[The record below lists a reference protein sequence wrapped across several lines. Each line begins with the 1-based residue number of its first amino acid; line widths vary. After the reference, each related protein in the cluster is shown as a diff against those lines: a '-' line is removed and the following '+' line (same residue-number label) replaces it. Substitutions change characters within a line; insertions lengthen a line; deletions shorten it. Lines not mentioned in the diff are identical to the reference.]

1 MGEKTKFIMVGIG
14 EILWDMLPHGK
25 QLGGAPA
32 NFACHAAQLGNKGV
46 IFSSVGND
54 SLGNEIIDALD
65 KKKVQHLISVQDDYP
80 TGTVSVDLDKEGV
93 PTYTIHED
101 VAWDHIGLGKQHA
114 ELAATADVICYGSL
128 ACRHDDSATAI
139 IECIKATPSTSIRL
153 FDVNLRQDYYDR
165 ETILKLLE
173 LATVFKLN
181 DEELLVVADF
191 LDISGSETT
200 LLQLIRHAFD
210 LDLIILTK
218 GEHGSRLFSQKLGD
232 SILKGQQVK
241 VVDTIGAGD
250 SFAGAV
256 ATGLC
261 LNMPLEKIH
270 HFADN
275 VAAYVCSQA
284 GATPALPP
292 LGELIH
298 GR

>member
-1 MGEKTKFIMVGIG
+1 MGEKTTFTMVGIG
-14 EILWDMLPHGK
+14 EVLWDILPQGK

-32 NFACHAAQLGNKGV
+32 NFACHASQLGNNGV
-46 IFSSVGND
+46 IFSSVGKD
-54 SLGNEIIDALD
+54 SLGTEILEVLD
-65 KKKVQHLISVQDDYP
+65 KKNVGHIISVQDKYP
-80 TGTVSVDLDKEGV
+80 TGTVSVELDSEGA

-101 VAWDHIGLGKQHA
+101 VAWDHIRLEKQHKKFT
-114 ELAATADVICYGSL
+114 EKADVICYGSL
-128 ACRHDDSATAI
+128 ACRHDDSAKSI
-139 IECIKATPSTSIRL
+139 FECIEATPSTCIRL
-153 FDVNLRQDYYDR
+153 FDVNLRQDYYDQ

-173 LATVFKLN
+173 AATVLKLN
-181 DEELLVVADF
+181 DEELLVVAHF

-200 LLQLIRHAFD
+200 LLQLIRHTFD

-218 GEHGSRLFSQKLGD
+218 GEHGSRLFSRELGD

-261 LNMPLEKIH
+261 LDMPLEKIH
-270 HFADN
+270 QFADN

-284 GATPALPP
+284 GATPELPP
-292 LGELIH
+292 LGELLH